1 MKDQAFSG
9 GNLAL
14 RRSHETGTPVRVFRG
29 SKADGKLKYT
39 YEGLYNVAEA
49 KLAVRQRHE
58 WRGEGGRGV
67 DKEGRSH
74 IRSCL
79 LRPMQ
84 AGWDISLKGHG
95 LMDRVIFVT
104 GLSTPNV

>member
-1 MKDQAFSG
+1 MQVKDQAFSG

-49 KLAVRQRHE
+49 KLAVRPE
-58 WRGEGGRGV
+58 WERGEGKEEGEGEGRGRGYV
-67 DKEGRSH
+67 CC
-74 IRSCL
+74 CL

-84 AGWDISLKGHG
+84 TCWDTSSKGHG
-95 LMDRVIFVT
+95 QSDLRYR
-104 GLSTPNV
+104 LEHP

>member
-14 RRSHETGTPVRVFRG
+14 RRNHETGTPVRVFRG

-49 KLAVRQRHE
+49 KLAVRHGWE
-58 WRGEGGRGV
+58 WGAGNEGGSG
-67 DKEGRSH
+67 GRRRKDEAMS
-74 IRSCL
+74 
-79 LRPMQ
+79 
-84 AGWDISLKGHG
+84 AT
-95 LMDRVIFVT
+95 VF
-104 GLSTPNV
+104 